1 MPKRTLPALAL
12 LAFLALP
19 ASHAE
24 ETVDLEMV
32 TRIRDE
38 GLSNSKVM
46 ETAEYLTDVIGA
58 RVTGSPQMRQ
68 ANDWTRARL
77 ESWGLANA
85 RLEGWAFGRGWSL
98 ERATVQM
105 ISPTPASLVAVP
117 RAFTPGTDGPR
128 RGKVVKV
135 KIESEADLQ
144 QYRGRLAGRI
154 VLMGGPRATANPDK
168 PQFTRYTEAELAELT
183 QFDVVPRR
191 RGPFDREEMARRVR
205 LQRLLR
211 PFFSAEKALA
221 TIEVSPTDGGV
232 VLVGRGGSFVKGE
245 DPGVP
250 ALVMA
255 AEQYNRMARLVDR
268 GVDVELE
275 LDVRTHFH
283 DDDPTAY
290 NTLAEIPG
298 TDKRGEVVMVGA
310 HLDSWHAATG
320 ATDNA
325 AGSAVAMEA
334 MRILRALDVRP
345 RRTVRIALWSGEE
358 QGLLGSRAYVAEHFG
373 NRPAVDPAERDL
385 PSSLRRDSGPV
396 AVKPDHAKLSAYFNV
411 DNGTGRIRG
420 IYAERNAEVAPIF
433 EAWLGP
439 LKDLGASTVT
449 LRPTRGTDHVSF
461 DSVGLPAF
469 QFIQDEADYEART
482 HHTNLDMFD
491 RLQGADLRQAAVV
504 LATFAYDAAMRP
516 ERLPRRP
523 LPRDVPASPAPPT
536 PATSTSE
543 STSPST
549 DMSPSVT
556 GPRP

>member
-1 MPKRTLPALAL
+1 MPIRAL
-12 LAFLALP
+12 LVAALGASLALP

-24 ETVDLEMV
+24 EAVDLEMV

-38 GLSNSKVM
+38 GLSNSKLM
-46 ETAEYLTDVIGA
+46 ETAEYLTDVIGP

-68 ANDWTRARL
+68 ANDWTRAQL

-85 RLEGWAFGRGWSL
+85 RLEGWPFGRGWSL
-98 ERATVQM
+98 ERASVHM
-105 ISPTPASLVAVP
+105 ITPTPASLIAVP

-135 KIESEADLQ
+135 KIESEADAQ
-144 QYRGRLAGRI
+144 KYRGQLAGRI
-154 VLMGGPRATANPDK
+154 VLLGDPRATANPEK
-168 PQFTRYTEAELAELT
+168 PQFTRYTRQELEELA
-183 QFDVVPRR
+183 QFDLVPRR
-191 RGPFDREEMARRVR
+191 RGPFDREEMGRRLR
-205 LQRLLR
+205 LQRILR
-211 PFFSAEKALA
+211 QFFSAEKALA
-221 TIEVSPTDGGV
+221 TIEASPTDAGV
-232 VLVGRGGSFVKGE
+232 VLVGRGGSYVKGE

-255 AEQYNRMARLVDR
+255 AEQYNRIARLVDR
-268 GVDVELE
+268 DVDIELEVDV
-275 LDVRTHFH
+275 RARFH

-298 TDKRGEVVMVGA
+298 TDKRGEVVMLGA

-345 RRTVRIALWSGEE
+345 RRTIRIALWSGEE

-373 NRPAVDPAERDL
+373 SRRAADPAERDL
-385 PSSLRRDSGPV
+385 PSFLRRDSGPV
-396 AVKPDHAKLSAYFNV
+396 TVKPDHAKLSAYFNV

-420 IYAERNAEVAPIF
+420 IYAERNAAVAPIF

-439 LKDLGASTVT
+439 LRDLGATTVT

-469 QFIQDEADYEART
+469 QFIQDEADYETRT
-482 HHTNLDMFD
+482 HHTNLDVFD
-491 RLQGADLRQAAVV
+491 RLQKADLMQAAVV

-523 LPRDVPASPAPPT
+523 LPRDVPASPAP
-536 PATSTSE
+536 TSTST
-543 STSPST
+543 STSVAS
-549 DMSPSVT
+549 
-556 GPRP
+556 PRP